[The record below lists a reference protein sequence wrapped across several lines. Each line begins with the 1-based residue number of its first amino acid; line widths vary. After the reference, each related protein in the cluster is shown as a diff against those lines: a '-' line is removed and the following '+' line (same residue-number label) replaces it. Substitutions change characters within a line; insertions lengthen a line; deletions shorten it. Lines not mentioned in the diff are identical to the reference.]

1 MNAGLKPLVASRWMW
16 DRATT
21 TVWRSRV
28 CVASAAELGPVAV
41 QSVLVDS
48 ECLCFFFHN
57 EKRTMIL

>member
-21 TVWRSRV
+21 TVWRIRV

-48 ECLCFFFHN
+48 EFVFFFYN